1 MKVIVGGH
9 EVEGTAEEVA
19 KLLALMPSRT
29 SNLRSEAI
37 VARKPATS
45 VDGASPFVS
54 EDVALAVLT
63 RRELGETH
71 VKMLR
76 KLDEAG
82 EAWTTSP
89 ELQRALD
96 LSTREFAG
104 VLGAFGRRLA
114 NTPDSGSRSFFDQYW
129 DSENGYNLYRLPPS
143 VRNALRKAKVV

>member
-1 MKVIVGGH
+1 MKITVGGH

-19 KLLALMPSRT
+19 KLLALMSGGVGSP
-29 SNLRSEAI
+29 RSE
-37 VARKPATS
+37 VAPVRKAVAL

-54 EDVALAVLT
+54 EDLAFAVLT

-76 KLDEAG
+76 KLDEADDK
-82 EAWTTSP
+82 WTTAP

-104 VLGAFGRRLA
+104 VLGAFGRRLS
-114 NTPDSGSRSFFDQYW
+114 NTPGAGSRSFFDQYW
-129 DSENGYNLYRLPPS
+129 DPENGYNLYRLPPS
-143 VRNALRKAKVV
+143 VRAALRKAKVV